1 MENFDDEFGDLSGY
15 KILSFEEVTQ
25 GFDGNKNPLKGIVNK
40 SFEEISFDKKF
51 GEAGGNDKCA
61 ATKGDFYSE
70 NMDLSTLWN
79 DLSNR
84 TNDKF
89 FFYYQNYAL
98 SNPSTTG
105 GISPTVLTS
114 TSTTYTPSKFFEYS
128 RGNENKSALISVEL
142 NKRAC
147 FISLKNSGS
156 VFYLNPEKQEIEF
169 RLEFVYTD
177 YLDKR
182 NFNDSTDKYELEKEY
197 NAVIVR
203 TSDAYGYVALSEKLG
218 LRNDAK
224 NEIVTL
230 FTEKVKE
237 TQDPAVLKFLYEN
250 MPDFVIENLLSK
262 LDGKLNNE
270 IILTKDKKT
279 GKTRVVSKAQKFL
292 WGHLEKLVNYDDQ
305 GAFSWAKDSSG
316 ALLNLLKIFKNS
328 QFLFESFKGNQTT
341 VKRIFENMNKTSVV
355 DGREWSNKTLFAN
368 FITALCID
376 NAFEGLRI
384 LDKEFTIGNDY
395 AISSGSVFQGE
406 KDNELFLQQMQ
417 KVTKTVTVD
426 QYDGPYNITTTSLED
441 AEKGNLYHPMDI
453 VRIKFADIKS
463 EEQPFPFVSAMT
475 IKAYAE
481 ERDQQLRADA
491 VRIGF
496 DVLAIVLGAVFFP
509 AGGAVGI
516 AAESIGIGLALA
528 DIGITA
534 SREDIEQSP
543 GGKEFLQ
550 TWNKVYLVGGLA
562 LASAAMVEQVF
573 AKSVFCYLE
582 ALKSGSPLLQAYE
595 KSLGKILLQREIL
608 TFAGNTLKPNT
619 EISLKI
625 LAYNSDKISKATAF
639 AFRKYDNILPLYEKG
654 AILVE
659 IGEQEY
665 ALVYKGE
672 KLIQGTPND
681 KKVLEFYRELKKKI
695 SSKSEKL
702 EEALEETSQTIKY
715 ENGRM
720 GYVDGL
726 YDGIE
731 VNYKPEGFEFEDTL
745 LHDYGIGYQTK
756 IYYED
761 VWGYFRR
768 HFVNKTKTFIFDH
781 AFPLNLP
788 GWIKDVKVPLVQ
800 GKGIPTHVYFTLRQM
815 KLLDIAEGEIQMVKM
830 SQIQNLDT
838 AAFIH
843 NATGGKIV
851 RNFDSVD
858 ILAAPSNEYMKTV
871 MTQAG
876 YETMSGRIT
885 GKGQYFSLK
894 QIMKDEYPLNPK
906 FNGSYETFMKEYGL
920 SESSMLYMNYNIEAK
935 VKHIK

>member
-1 MENFDDEFGDLSGY
+1 MMENFDDEFGDLSGY

-25 GFDGNKNPLKGIVNK
+25 GFEGNKNPLKGIVNK
-40 SFEEISFDKKF
+40 SFEEIFFDKKF

-70 NMDLSTLWN
+70 NMNLSTLWN

-147 FISLKNSGS
+147 FISLKNLGS

-182 NFNDSTDKYELEKEY
+182 NFNDSTDKYELKKEY

-237 TQDPAVLKFLYEN
+237 TQDPAALKFLYEN
-250 MPDFVIENLLSK
+250 MPDFVIESLLSK
-262 LDGKLNNE
+262 LDGKFNNE

-279 GKTRVVSKAQKFL
+279 GKTRVVSEAQKFL

-316 ALLNLLKIFKNS
+316 ALLNLLKVFKNS

-341 VKRIFENMNKTSVV
+341 VKRIFENMNATSVV

-406 KDNELFLQQMQ
+406 KDNEFFLQQMQ

-441 AEKGNLYHPMDI
+441 AEKGNLYQPMDI

-463 EEQPFPFVSAMT
+463 EEQPFPSVSAMT

-496 DVLAIVLGAVFFP
+496 DVLAIVLGVVFFP

-534 SREDIEQSP
+534 NREDIEQSP
-543 GGKEFLQ
+543 GGKEFLD
-550 TWNKVYLVGGLA
+550 TWNKIYLVGGLA
-562 LASAAMVEQVF
+562 LASAAIVEQVF

-625 LAYNSDKISKATAF
+625 LAYNSDKIPKATAF
-639 AFRKYDNILPLYEKG
+639 AFGRYENLLPLYKAG
-654 AILVE
+654 AVVVE
-659 IGEQEY
+659 IGEKEY

-672 KLIQGTPND
+672 RILQDFYNEKWTRS
-681 KKVLEFYRELKKKI
+681 FYRELKKSFRIPEQLEAKLENFYKLIPKLSDDRKFWTCFNDAGTELRWANETQQEMLTKI
-695 SSKSEKL
+695 EKL
-702 EEALEETSQTIKY
+702 IQDAKPAEKLMIERGSAFEKLNTKQQQFLTSGLEAEVAKEFSKY
-715 ENGRM
+715 DKLLSVSNPVYKVNKDIAGEF
-720 GYVDGL
+720 DGL
-726 YDGIE
+726 FSKYLVE
-731 VNYKPEGFEFEDTL
+731 VKYSVAGDTNTGKFLKQFKKYTDPLDENFINVQKKPVVLFIKQF
-745 LHDYGIGYQTK
+745 TK
-756 IYYED
+756 
-761 VWGYFRR
+761 
-768 HFVNKTKTFIFDH
+768 
-781 AFPLNLP
+781 
-788 GWIKDVKVPLVQ
+788 
-800 GKGIPTHVYFTLRQM
+800 
-815 KLLDIAEGEIQMVKM
+815 
-830 SQIQNLDT
+830 
-838 AAFIH
+838 
-843 NATGGKIV
+843 GG
-851 RNFDSVD
+851 SVD
-858 ILAAPSNEYMKTV
+858 QSVLKTLQQNREIKV
-871 MTQAG
+871 IV
-876 YETMSGRIT
+876 IT
-885 GKGQYFSLK
+885 DFK
-894 QIMKDEYPLNPK
+894 QIKK
-906 FNGSYETFMKEYGL
+906 
-920 SESSMLYMNYNIEAK
+920 LY
-935 VKHIK
+935 